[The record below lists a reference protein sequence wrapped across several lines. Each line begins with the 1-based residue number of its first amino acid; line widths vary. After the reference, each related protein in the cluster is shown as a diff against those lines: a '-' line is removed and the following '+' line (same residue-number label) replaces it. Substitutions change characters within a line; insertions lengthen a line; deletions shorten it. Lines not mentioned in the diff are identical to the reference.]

1 VQSDK
6 SAKSVIQIADLRRRG
21 LILFE
26 AISGSR
32 AYGTN
37 LPHSDTDLKGV
48 FILPEME
55 FYGLSYV
62 SQVAND
68 TNDEVFYELRRFMEL
83 LLKNNPTVLELL
95 GTPPDCVV
103 YRHPLFEV
111 FRAEDFLSKLCH
123 QSFAEYAVAQ
133 IRKAKGLNKKIN
145 YPEPPSRKSVL
156 DFCYVTVGAGAQ
168 PVATWLE
175 RRGYTGR
182 QCGLANVNHLN
193 DLYAVFVDETPEQRH
208 NYRGLVRDPETSQDV
223 LLSAVPKGEVPVAY
237 LSFNRNGY
245 STYCRVFREYKEW
258 EQKRNPERYQNT
270 VQHGKNYDAK
280 NMLHVFRLLRMAEEI
295 ASTGRLHVRRPDRDF
310 LLEIRRGAFE
320 YEQLVTEAEAL
331 VEQVEAAF
339 ATSALPETPNV
350 EAAEQLLVQVRQA
363 WYSAAKSEK
372 PFPTA

>member
-1 VQSDK
+1 MT
-6 SAKSVIQIADLRRRG
+6 IHDLRQRG

-48 FILPEME
+48 FILPETE
-55 FYGLSYV
+55 FYGLDYV
-62 SQVAND
+62 PQVANE
-68 TNDEVFYELRRFMEL
+68 TNDEVFYELRRFVEL

-95 GTPPDCVV
+95 GTPADCVV

-111 FRAEDFLSKLCH
+111 FRAEDFLSKLCR

-145 YPEPPSRKSVL
+145 YPEPPARKSVL

-168 PVATWLE
+168 PAATWLE
-175 RRGYTGR
+175 RRGYTAS
-182 QCGLANVNHLN
+182 QCGLSNVNHLH
-193 DLYAVFVDETPEQRH
+193 DLYAVFVDETPERRH
-208 NYRGLVRDPETSQDV
+208 SYRGLVRDPETSQDV
-223 LLSAVPKGEVPVAY
+223 LLSAAPKGEVPVAY

-245 STYCRVFREYKEW
+245 STYCRVFREYKKW

-295 ASTGRLHVRRPDRDF
+295 ARTGRLHVRRPDRDF
-310 LLEIRRGAFE
+310 LLQIRRGEFE

-331 VEQVEAAF
+331 VAQVEAAF
-339 ATSALPETPNV
+339 AASALPEAPDRTAT
-350 EAAEQLLVQVRQA
+350 EALLVRLRQA
-363 WYSAAKSEK
+363 WYAQNR
-372 PFPTA
+372 T